1 MTWFGPR
8 LESVMTQIN
17 LHEDGTTSCLFLS
30 CWLSITPP
38 KQFVSL
44 PSERA
49 VSKWQCPNAVL
60 STAVSRDGWQEIS
73 RLCRADSLR
82 TLANF
87 RG

>member
-38 KQFVSL
+38 KQCVFHCLV
-44 PSERA
+44 
-49 VSKWQCPNAVL
+49 KGQCPNGNV
-60 STAVSRDGWQEIS
+60 QM
-73 RLCRADSLR
+73 LC
-82 TLANF
+82 
-87 RG
+87 